1 VVYFLAN
8 GELPAAPMPDY
19 IHYTFDDF
27 VLDSRFRQWVL
38 TNSPTEQAFWSKWLQ
53 ENPDKVDLVL
63 SARQFVSQMQQA
75 QDELSDEELS
85 TEVARIRMNRQKA
98 QDLEQSDPMPE
109 EQPVPGRFWSW
120 LRIAAVITLVG
131 LGAGAFWYWRMP
143 STPLASYQQTIE
155 QKTGTLQEVRN
166 TTNASQLVRL
176 PDGSKVTLYRGSQ
189 IRFPRSFTVQQ
200 REVFLVGEAFFDIV
214 RRPKQPFMVYTD
226 QLITKVLGT
235 SFTVRAYP
243 NDKEAKVIV
252 RTGKVSVFKTP
263 ATGKLGDMSDS
274 EPALILTPNQQVTFQ
289 EIDRRMERSLVA
301 MPEPIATSTGQPQ
314 TLVFDHTPVVTV
326 FKKLEAAYG
335 IVINYDAD
343 LLAGCELTAEF
354 GPESLFEKLDLI
366 CRATESRYEVIDAQ
380 VVVYSKGCR

>member
-1 VVYFLAN
+1 
-8 GELPAAPMPDY
+8 MPDY
-19 IHYTFDDF
+19 TNFTFDDF

-38 TNSPTEQAFWSKWLQ
+38 TNSPAEQTFWNAWLQ
-53 ENPDKVDLVL
+53 NNPDKVDLIL
-63 SARQFVSQMQQA
+63 AARQFVIQMQQA
-75 QDELSDEELS
+75 QDELTDEEFT
-85 TEVARIRMNRQKA
+85 TEVARIRTNRQKA
-98 QDLEQSDPMPE
+98 QDLSEPELTPE
-109 EQPVPGRFWSW
+109 EQPEPRRFGVWI
-120 LRIAAVITLVG
+120 RIAAVIALVG
-131 LGAGAFWYWRMP
+131 LGAVVFWYGRRP
-143 STPLASYQQTIE
+143 TTPLALYQHTVE
-155 QKTGTLQEVRN
+155 QQAGAVQNVQN
-166 TTNASQLVRL
+166 TTNASQLIRL

-189 IRFPRSFTVQQ
+189 ISFPRSFTANQ
-200 REVFLVGEAFFDIV
+200 REVFLVGEAFFEIV

-226 QLITKVLGT
+226 QLTTKVLGT

-243 NDKEAKVIV
+243 DDKEAKVIV

-263 ATGKLGDMSDS
+263 TTGKLSDVNES

-289 EIDRRMERSLVA
+289 EKDRRLERSLVA
-301 MPEPIATSTGQPQ
+301 LPEPIATTTGQPQ